1 MKTTDPRDPLDR
13 QIDDLL
19 ASRPLVPSADFV
31 ARTLAAANQIEE
43 QSRSRALRVLLP
55 FALPLAAAAALV
67 LLLGNPVVESDS
79 HFEPF
84 PLETALD
91 QEIFLLE
98 QGLSGLAGQIEEPS
112 PLDGSTLLQT
122 FDALYFGLE
131 S

>member
-19 ASRPLVPSADFV
+19 ARRPLVPSADFV

-43 QSRSRALRVLLP
+43 QRLSRALRVLLP